1 MAKHLTKKQ
10 REELSSRH
18 AGTKSRRNEGTR
30 ELFYCFLIVSEG
42 TKTEPEYFRHFTS
55 RRSRVQVVG
64 ADRSTKS
71 CLRKRL
77 GFEI

>member
-30 ELFYCFLIVSEG
+30 ELFCIFD
-42 TKTEPEYFRHFTS
+42 
-55 RRSRVQVVG
+55 VV
-64 ADRSTKS
+64 
-71 CLRKRL
+71 
-77 GFEI
+77 